1 MEKKITEQE
10 LTQLQTLNKDFNTAK
25 SQLGDLTL
33 QKHGLCLRVEKIKA
47 EFQALETQLAD
58 QYGKEAV
65 INLETG
71 IIKEKEVLKEN
82 K

>member
-58 QYGKEAV
+58 QYGKDAV

-71 IIKEKEVLKEN
+71 TIKEKEVLKEN